1 MGWTLNRVSLSNVN
15 ETPFVF
21 KKLEKFKHFKLVSQ
35 KAKAPRPC
43 FMADFSACIYA
54 LFGGGECFL
63 FVVHAFLQSFFF
75 FLLILDSFLY

>member
-15 ETPFVF
+15 EAAFVF

-54 LFGGGECFL
+54 LFGGECFL

>member
-15 ETPFVF
+15 EAPFVF

-54 LFGGGECFL
+54 LFWGGMLSICCPCFSS
-63 FVVHAFLQSFFF
+63 VFF
-75 FLLILDSFLY
+75 FLFTYFR